1 MPVVSSEAN
10 AAKTLHGLY
19 ASSRSPVQ
27 LNTEHPMRN
36 ISAVII
42 EDEPLV
48 ARDLQNLLHKT
59 SSGITILATLD
70 SLKTAKEWFLQHPEP
85 DVVFCDIQLSDGVSF
100 DLFAH
105 VPIMCPVIFTT
116 AYDDY
121 ALRAFKLNSIDYLL
135 KPVDSEELA
144 AALRKLERWHAFSNL
159 ADAHHLL
166 QSQMQSMLR
175 DMLQARGTQPPHL
188 KDRFKERFW
197 VHAKGGVL
205 LVDVAH
211 VGYFQKD
218 GVIYLGTTDGKRF
231 LTDYES
237 LEEVE
242 ELLNPDLFFR
252 ANRQTLLHIHAI
264 DGFKTE
270 LSGKLTVTL
279 KPPLQLHVEVSREKA
294 GAFKK
299 WLG

>member
-1 MPVVSSEAN
+1 M
-10 AAKTLHGLY
+10 
-19 ASSRSPVQ
+19 
-27 LNTEHPMRN
+27 NTERLVTN
-36 ISAVII
+36 ISAVIL

-70 SLKTAKEWFLQHPEP
+70 SLKAAKEWFLQHPEP

-105 VPIMCPVIFTT
+105 APITCPVIFTT

-144 AALRKLERWHAFSNL
+144 AALGKLQRWRTSVNL
-159 ADAHHLL
+159 ADAKHLL

-175 DMLQARGTQPPHL
+175 DMLQVRGVIPQPPHR
-188 KDRFKERFW
+188 KDRFKERFL
-197 VHAKGGVL
+197 VHAKGGMVL
-205 LVDVAH
+205 VGVAH
-211 VGYFQKD
+211 VAYFHKD
-218 GVIYLGTTDGKRF
+218 ELIYLGTTDGKRF

-237 LEEVE
+237 VEEVE
-242 ELLNPDLFFR
+242 ELLNPALFFR
-252 ANRQTLLHIHAI
+252 ANRKTLLHIHAI
-264 DGFKTE
+264 DGFKAE
-270 LSGKLTVTL
+270 LSGKLTLAL
-279 KPPLQLHVEVSREKA
+279 KAPAQLHVDVSREKA
-294 GAFKK
+294 SAFKK
-299 WLG
+299 WLGGEEKDEG